1 MDFKYLRDVE
11 AAEEENCTNTPQL
24 RWNQIAN
31 LVLNVGIESFDET
44 LRTVSGTLQRDCRPT
59 PKAQFGAWEKHKKRD
74 KRLGPVSHNRSV
86 HPSLLNKYKVRN
98 QQISRIGRTQSV
110 LKEDTSLNSTADSGI
125 STPPRSSSL
134 IVQNTPANRPNT
146 ICGFSEA
153 SSWVN
158 KGQGQKVNRRNL
170 RVQSIVSPKTQNT
183 ITSILNKFTTSRN
196 PNRIL
201 YEQKNQTFYAP
212 RDKDHTEKHQIVS
225 LHLTRHARVRRN
237 VFSSFGCPT
246 PAEEITERTP
256 GQTSENLSKA
266 LPGMIIISQHSYY
279 FRHDMNKF

>member
-44 LRTVSGTLQRDCRPT
+44 LRTVSGSLQRDFRPT
-59 PKAQFGAWEKHKKRD
+59 PKALFGAWEKHKKRA

-110 LKEDTSLNSTADSGI
+110 LKEDTSLTSTADSGI

-134 IVQNTPANRPNT
+134 IVQNTPVNRPNT
-146 ICGFSEA
+146 ICGFTEA
-153 SSWVN
+153 SSWVSR
-158 KGQGQKVNRRNL
+158 GQGQKLNRRNL

-183 ITSILNKFTTSRN
+183 ITGILNKFTCSRN

-212 RDKDHTEKHQIVS
+212 RNKDLTEKHQIVS
-225 LHLTRHARVRRN
+225 IHLTRHARVRRK

-246 PAEEITERTP
+246 PAEGVTERTP

-279 FRHDMNKF
+279 FRH